1 MGFIVTDANGEGVV
15 EIGAGMWVDGE
26 GCFVAA
32 VLDVGIFQDF
42 VDIGLG
48 RLDVELVFG
57 LICKGG

>member
-1 MGFIVTDANGEGVV
+1 MNVESVV

-48 RLDVELVFG
+48 RLDVELMFG
-57 LICKGG
+57 LICEGG